1 MPQEA
6 PNSRNSPADGG
17 NSMARAAAAIIL
29 LQAVRLALASGVLAV
44 EGFDPETV
52 DRLGAEIL
60 ALIGLASAVGLAVLG
75 RGVARCRRWARTPVV
90 VLELIALPISVTIV
104 QNDKWFAGV
113 PLGIS
118 ALAVL
123 VLLATSGQ
131 LVRSD

>member
-1 MPQEA
+1 
-6 PNSRNSPADGG
+6 
-17 NSMARAAAAIIL
+17 MARAAAGILL
-29 LQAVRLALASGVLAV
+29 LQAVLLAVASVVLAV

-60 ALIGLASAVGLAVLG
+60 ALIGLASAVGLALLG
-75 RGVARCRRWARTPVV
+75 GGVARSRRWARTPVV
-90 VLELIALPISVTIV
+90 VLELIALPIAGTIV

-123 VLLATSGQ
+123 VLMATSGQ